1 MLPFLLS
8 TLLLLVPTLAAAA
21 EPALLQLETAQD
33 PDTVHPRTDTLGLR
47 ILIHASDGR
56 PVSGARL
63 KIHLNAPSTPWL
75 GSTDFPV
82 VEGSSLLDQDLH
94 VRGAVHS
101 FQFVPPIRGTY
112 TLTAGV
118 EPLLGDTSFAPAQ
131 SSWQTT
137 IQESPER
144 KTNLAMLIAILV
156 TVGGLS
162 GFVLGRSAASSALAL
177 LLFVLWPPPILK
189 AHGSHEHKKIAVP
202 PPTDVPSTEGYRL
215 DMDVVT
221 PEPRVGELTEIIA
234 RYQNAEGELQA
245 ARFHMEVKQLEHD
258 HVVFSSDFTAPD
270 GILHWN
276 GQFFDGSPHRVS
288 LTAKPLMEES
298 QKDLVTIERDV
309 DVTGVEPPL
318 RSVIKSFGL
327 LMIITALAL
336 ILGLLLGRFFPLQK
350 GRLT

>member
-8 TLLLLVPTLAAAA
+8 TLLLLVPMLAESA
-21 EPALLQLETAQD
+21 EPALLQLETYQD
-33 PDTVHPRTDTLGLR
+33 PGTVHPRTDTLGFR
-47 ILIHASDGR
+47 VLIHARDGH
-56 PVSGARL
+56 PVSSARL
-63 KIHLNAPSTPWL
+63 KIHLKAPSTPWI

-82 VEGSSLLDQDLH
+82 VEGSSLLNQDIH
-94 VRGAVHS
+94 VRGAMHS

-112 TLTAGV
+112 TLTASV
-118 EPLLGDTSFAPAQ
+118 EPLPGDMSFAPTQ
-131 SSWQTT
+131 KSWQTT

-162 GFVLGRSAASSALAL
+162 GFVLGRSAASAAL
-177 LLFVLWPPPILK
+177 LLFIVLPSQTLK
-189 AHGSHEHKKIAVP
+189 AHGSHEHKKIAAP
-202 PPTDVPSTEGYRL
+202 PPAEVKSKEGYRL
-215 DMDVVT
+215 EMDVVT
-221 PEPRVGELTEIIA
+221 PEPRVGELSEIIA

-245 ARFHMEVKQLEHD
+245 ALFHMEVKQLEHD
-258 HVVFSSDFTAPD
+258 HVVFSSDVSAPD
-270 GILHWN
+270 GLLHWE

-288 LTAKPLMEES
+288 LTAKPLMEENPGH
-298 QKDLVTIERDV
+298 LIRIERDV

-327 LMIITALAL
+327 LMAITALAL
-336 ILGLLLGRFFPLQK
+336 VLGLLLGRYFPQQK